1 MILNTNTQ
9 KIEFLVFLI
18 DSKNMK
24 ISLTNKKAE
33 HLTLKIK
40 KYLVEKLPNIWQLAS
55 IMGQSGK
62 MHYWKI
68 EREKDSFL
76 KKQSRNFEATIALN
90 QHILTELKWY
100 LDTIPKV
107 ASDTHTPT
115 NCKTNHI
122 NYPELANLG
131 KDASI

>member
-1 MILNTNTQ
+1 MLMILNTNTQ

-40 KYLVEKLPNIWQLAS
+40 KYLVEKSPNIWQLAS

-62 MHYWKI
+62 MHY
-68 EREKDSFL
+68 
-76 KKQSRNFEATIALN
+76 
-90 QHILTELKWY
+90 
-100 LDTIPKV
+100 
-107 ASDTHTPT
+107 
-115 NCKTNHI
+115 
-122 NYPELANLG
+122 
-131 KDASI
+131 

>member
-62 MHYWKI
+62 MHY
-68 EREKDSFL
+68 
-76 KKQSRNFEATIALN
+76 
-90 QHILTELKWY
+90 
-100 LDTIPKV
+100 
-107 ASDTHTPT
+107 
-115 NCKTNHI
+115 
-122 NYPELANLG
+122 
-131 KDASI
+131 